1 MHVTVTWSKQRSSWG
16 WLVRENFQETLVPGT
31 TDYDV
36 SIKSEI
42 IVHCRHFKGTYISED
57 FLNALPN
64 LLTLS
69 NTTYSSTNIYQKPA
83 DFQVFLLLHL
93 SSSVQKQENPSRLF
107 QTLKKTKSLTLT
119 SVISPVNWHLASSF
133 REKKNMLFG
142 CIFSDWL
149 LSSLLKYPWF
159 SKYCLFLYI
168 IPTCLLPRPMR
179 PGKLIIQI
187 NYLSWP

>member
-133 REKKNMLFG
+133 REKKKYAIWLHFLWLVI
-142 CIFSDWL
+142 IFSFKVPLILQIL
-149 LSSLLKYPWF
+149 LISIYYTYMSTTTTNETW
-159 SKYCLFLYI
+159 
-168 IPTCLLPRPMR
+168 
-179 PGKLIIQI
+179 QI
-187 NYLSWP
+187 NYPD